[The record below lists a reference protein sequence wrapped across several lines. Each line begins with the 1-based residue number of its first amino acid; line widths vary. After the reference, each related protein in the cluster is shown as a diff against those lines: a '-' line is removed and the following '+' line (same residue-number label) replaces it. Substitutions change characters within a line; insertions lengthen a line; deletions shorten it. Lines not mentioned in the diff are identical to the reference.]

1 MNSAKQMEE
10 NTEQKNLSNMLI
22 LLVEDNI
29 SNQKV
34 ASRYME
40 KWGATVDLAENGI
53 ICLEKINSRDY
64 DLILMDLQM
73 PEMDGYTAA
82 AEIRKLNEPKF
93 KSIPII
99 ALTASAFLDTKAK
112 VLEAGMTNYIS
123 KPFVPEEL
131 YQILKEYYKKK

>member
-1 MNSAKQMEE
+1 MEE
-10 NTEQKNLSNMLI
+10 NTEQKNLSDMLI

-40 KWGATVDLAENGI
+40 KWGAKVDLAENGL
-53 ICLEKINSRDY
+53 ICLEKIGSKEY

-82 AEIRKLNEPKF
+82 IEIRKLNNPKM

-112 VLEAGMTNYIS
+112 VLEAGMTDYIS
-123 KPFVPEEL
+123 KPFVPQEL
-131 YQILKEYYKKK
+131 YQILKQYYKKK